1 VSVTAATP
9 DVDDAAAAAPT
20 SKATNLLQ
28 RVILPRAGE
37 PLDVRS
43 LYLIESA
50 SNSRRA
56 HAPTRTSVL
65 LGAESEVSF
74 ETYFNGFAASY
85 WRRWSVL
92 TSVVLRVEVR
102 GDASR
107 GQTRPD
113 RVACRVDVYRSKSDG
128 SRIGIEGGL
137 VYLDDDNRGVVEFEV
152 DLGPFEDGGWIWFDI
167 TSDIDIEVLA
177 AGWYTSVDPP
187 AGPDSNRIT
196 VGIPTFNR
204 PMDAVN
210 ALRALTS
217 DPLVDQV
224 IDAVM
229 MPDQGTRRVSDE
241 PGFTEAAAA
250 LGDRFHLFEQP
261 NLGGSGGYSRRQS
274 IRAVHG
280 RRHLHRTGLRPARA
294 CDVSVRQDPDV
305 GRRADAEPAGPQPPA
320 LHG

>member
-1 VSVTAATP
+1 MSVTAATP
-9 DVDDAAAAAPT
+9 DVDDAAAT

-43 LYLIESA
+43 LYLIESG

-128 SRIGIEGGL
+128 S
-137 VYLDDDNRGVVEFEV
+137 
-152 DLGPFEDGGWIWFDI
+152 PGGWERPN
-167 TSDIDIEVLA
+167 TA
-177 AGWYTSVDPP
+177 QTPP
-187 AGPDSNRIT
+187 GQFARQTHPQTARSASARC
-196 VGIPTFNR
+196 R
-204 PMDAVN
+204 AN
-210 ALRALTS
+210 AT
-217 DPLVDQV
+217 
-224 IDAVM
+224 
-229 MPDQGTRRVSDE
+229 
-241 PGFTEAAAA
+241 
-250 LGDRFHLFEQP
+250 
-261 NLGGSGGYSRRQS
+261 
-274 IRAVHG
+274 G
-280 RRHLHRTGLRPARA
+280 RRIAR
-294 CDVSVRQDPDV
+294 R
-305 GRRADAEPAGPQPPA
+305 
-320 LHG
+320 